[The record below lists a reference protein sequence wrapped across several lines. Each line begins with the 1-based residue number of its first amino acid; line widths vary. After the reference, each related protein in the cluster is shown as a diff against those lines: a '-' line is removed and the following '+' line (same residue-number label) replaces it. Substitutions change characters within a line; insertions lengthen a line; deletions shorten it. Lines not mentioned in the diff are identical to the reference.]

1 MNKSRMLAGLAVA
14 CAACLSACANTGI
27 LSNPGIVEV
36 APDQYLLT
44 RLDPGG
50 AIGNAAALKA
60 KVIKEANAFADSKG
74 KRAVP
79 VPFDELPGFPSCNPQ
94 VVEYNFRLVDPQ
106 QAAAAPASAAKSQRV
121 DRLADSILRL
131 DRLRQQGLLTESE
144 FQVEKQRLLQAN

>member
-1 MNKSRMLAGLAVA
+1 MNKSRMLAGLAIA
-14 CAACLSACANTGI
+14 CVACLSACVTSANLT
-27 LSNPGIVEV
+27 NPGIVEV

-44 RLDPGG
+44 RLDVGG
-50 AIGNAAALKA
+50 ALGDAAALKA
-60 KVIKEANAFADSKG
+60 QMIAEANAFADSKG

-106 QAAAAPASAAKSQRV
+106 QAAAPPAANAQRV
-121 DRLADSILRL
+121 DRLADGILRL
-131 DRLRQQGLLTESE
+131 DHLRQQGLLTESE

>member
-1 MNKSRMLAGLAVA
+1 MNKSRMLAGLAIA
-14 CAACLSACANTGI
+14 CAACLSACVTTGM

-60 KVIKEANAFADSKG
+60 KMIEEANAFADSKG
-74 KRAVP
+74 KRALP

-106 QAAAAPASAAKSQRV
+106 QAAAPPAAKGQRV
-121 DRLADSILRL
+121 DRLADGILRL
-131 DRLRQQGLLTESE
+131 NQLRQQGLLTESE
-144 FQVEKQRLLQAN
+144 FEGEKQRLLQTN